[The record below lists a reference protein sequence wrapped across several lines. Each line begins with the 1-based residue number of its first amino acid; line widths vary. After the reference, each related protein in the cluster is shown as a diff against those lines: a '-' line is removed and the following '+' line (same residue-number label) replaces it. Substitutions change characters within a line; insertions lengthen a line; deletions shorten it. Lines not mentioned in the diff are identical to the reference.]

1 MSGRARESAA
11 SATPLRPLPTVLAGL
26 LGVSL
31 GVLGWLS
38 AQAATFGA
46 AEHTHLTA
54 HGVTTH
60 RHDYAVPLA
69 TGAGVMAL
77 LAVLLLLLLHLGSSR
92 RSNDLPRPAASPASP
107 ARMVGRFSPAVA
119 ALLFVAVEAVEF
131 AGSGTPVTVAAAVLA
146 GGAGVQ
152 VLVARVASVVAE
164 ALVHGVEHVS
174 TVPAAPAARVRNPS
188 RRGVAAS
195 ARSVESTSVLRWG
208 CRAPPGRHAALIP
221 TS

>member
-77 LAVLLLLLLHLGSSR
+77 LAVLLLLLVHLGSSR
-92 RSNDLPRPAASPASP
+92 RSNDLSRPA
-107 ARMVGRFSPAVA
+107 RLVGRFSPAVA

-152 VLVARVASVVAE
+152 VLVARVASAVAE

-174 TVPAAPAARVRNPS
+174 TVPAAPAAHVRNPS